1 MAKELTKEQRWE
13 RYLDIADDLCDMMRP
28 LHEKGKLNQKHVF
41 ERRAGLIAEEIKR
54 APNTYSG
61 LISIEGMK
69 QKNPTLDHFTGRK
82 ASGRLIL
89 KKIMAGHSVERIAA
103 ILAWSTRVHRVSRAE
118 NEALKK
124 VDTKKVIKSRRDV
137 EWEYSRAVSPMV
149 PYTPRRKQKYV
160 YTIYGVVY
168 NSTSDAASAHNCSE
182 RDIYYRCVTSKSKKW
197 SDWKRKKLDNE

>member
-1 MAKELTKEQRWE
+1 MAKELAKEQRWE

-28 LHEKGKLNQKHVF
+28 LHEKGKLNIKHVF

-61 LISIEGMK
+61 LISIEGIK

-89 KKIMAGHSVERIAA
+89 KKIMAGHSVKRIAA

-124 VDTKKVIKSRRDV
+124 VDTKKTIKTRRDV
-137 EWEYSRAVSPMV
+137 EWEYSQVVSPMV
-149 PYTPRRKQKYV
+149 AFTPRRKQKYV
-160 YTIYGVVY
+160 YNIYDVVY
-168 NSTSDAASAHNCSE
+168 NSTSEAAAAHNCSE
-182 RDIYYRCVTSKSKKW
+182 KDIYYRCVTATSKKW
-197 SDWKRKKLDNE
+197 SGWKRKKI

>member
-1 MAKELTKEQRWE
+1 MAKELTKQEKWE
-13 RYLDIADDLCDMMRP
+13 RYLDIADEICDMMRP
-28 LHEKGKLNQKHVF
+28 LHEKGKLYRKDVF

-61 LISIEGMK
+61 LISTEGMK

-124 VDTKKVIKSRRDV
+124 VDTKKVIKSRKDV
-137 EWEYSRAVSPMV
+137 AWEYSQVVSPMV
-149 PYTPRRKQKYV
+149 PFTPRRKQKYV
-160 YTIYGVVY
+160 YNICDIVY
-168 NSTSDAASAHNCSE
+168 NSRSEAALALGCTKA
-182 RDIYYRCVTSKSKKW
+182 DVYYRCVTSTSKKW
-197 SDWKRKKLDNE
+197 FDWKREKI